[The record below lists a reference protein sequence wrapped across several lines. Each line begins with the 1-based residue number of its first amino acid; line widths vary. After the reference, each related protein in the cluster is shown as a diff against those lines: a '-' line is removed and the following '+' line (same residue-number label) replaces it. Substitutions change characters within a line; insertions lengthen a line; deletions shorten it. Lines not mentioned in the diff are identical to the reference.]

1 MLRMDSRACKAGAP
15 VSKPLTTGRSK
26 NVVLIAVN
34 GGKKRQKEKKR
45 RGKWLIRFCLNS
57 PASFGLV

>member
-34 GGKKRQKEKKR
+34 GGKKRQKKKND
-45 RGKWLIRFCLNS
+45 GGS
-57 PASFGLV
+57 GSSDFGLTRQLPSV